1 MWLLLSE
8 FKETLQPQR
17 KHFHLSPFVPDDG
30 SKAAVYCFS
39 IYINTNGMIVS
50 VHTNVTNTV
59 NMWFRLNLRS
69 NKSARSSRRDIS
81 PIRSGLGALFER
93 AAGFQDRKRAA
104 CSSPTGRMEHVFIWG
119 KSFRWCI
126 KHQSKVSF
134 PLTFLVL
141 SPSKRHGPLCW
152 AHMHTRDQKQNKQR
166 PFKYQPTCL
175 PFDWRSYCTARPGL
189 VQRAA
194 VTCSALWAMDADPT
208 ELQQLS
214 NNCGGHVC
222 SYTMNWD
229 TI

>member
-1 MWLLLSE
+1 MWLLLNE

-81 PIRSGLGALFER
+81 PIRAGRIVWTCSGFSGQETSSLFQPDRQNGARLYLREVIPLMYKTPK
-93 AAGFQDRKRAA
+93 Q
-104 CSSPTGRMEHVFIWG
+104 
-119 KSFRWCI
+119 SFLPP
-126 KHQSKVSF
+126 HF
-134 PLTFLVL
+134 PGAIPFKKARPFML
-141 SPSKRHGPLCW
+141 
-152 AHMHTRDQKQNKQR
+152 AHMHTRDQKQNKQT